1 MAWRGSRPKFPEVFL
16 TASSPLRQHQRRH
29 RGRYLHEG
37 ETNDATSIVAATAA
51 MLADSALE

>member
-1 MAWRGSRPKFPEVFL
+1 MAWRGSRPKFSEVFL